1 MRTAPKNMH
10 QIHAPIASHPQRGAV
25 LVVALIMLLVMTLIG
40 VTSLSSTSMQERMA
54 GNMRE
59 INTAFQAAEAT
70 LRQGESFLT
79 TATLPTFNGT
89 NGLYT
94 PAPGGTPQHWD
105 VAANWTGSGSR
116 AYSGSLDTDD
126 VTLAETPRYMI
137 EELVPVPAA
146 GGTWRSDAPAPETG
160 MYRITARAVGRS
172 DSTVVMLQ
180 STYKR

>member
-1 MRTAPKNMH
+1 MKMALTNMHRTAP
-10 QIHAPIASHPQRGAV
+10 PTTCRLQRGAV

-40 VTSLSSTSMQERMA
+40 VTSLSSTAMQERMA

-70 LRQGESFLT
+70 LRDGENFLT
-79 TATLPTFNGT
+79 AAALPEFNGT
-89 NGLYT
+89 NGLYV
-94 PAPGGTPQHWD
+94 PAPGGDPQHWD

-116 AYSGSLDTDD
+116 TYSGSLDTDD
-126 VTLAETPRYMI
+126 VALAEAPRYMV
-137 EELVPVPAA
+137 EELVPVPAP
-146 GGTWRSDAPAPETG
+146 GGTQTSDAPAPETG

-172 DSTVVMLQ
+172 DTTVVILQ